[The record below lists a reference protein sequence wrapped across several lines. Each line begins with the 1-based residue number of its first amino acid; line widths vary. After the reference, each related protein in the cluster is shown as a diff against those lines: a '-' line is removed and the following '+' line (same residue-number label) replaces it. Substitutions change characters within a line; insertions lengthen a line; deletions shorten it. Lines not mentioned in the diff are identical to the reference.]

1 MQLRQIIK
9 QGRWKL
15 APALLMAGATM
26 VAPAPLQAQQ
36 GNMSALPLVLMQGS
50 GTVELSNAL
59 NRLSRNSQDLDALI
73 DAGNA
78 ALRLKDADGA
88 LGFFVR
94 AERLSPR
101 NARVKAGLA
110 SALLGTENP
119 YEALRLFDE
128 AVRLGMAESFIAA
141 DRGLAY
147 DLVGNNAQAQRDYAL
162 ALNRGGGDEVKLRY
176 ALSLGITGDT
186 DGAARLLNPMLRENK
201 AAAWR
206 MRAFILAIN
215 GDRREARKVVRG
227 TMPPR
232 LAASVQP
239 YLDYMPK
246 LTKSQQ
252 AAAAHFGH
260 FPKTANIGRQDPRN
274 ARYAGVRGGTG
285 ADAGLIPAGEPLGA
299 NPKTK
304 SAKKKASKKKRRRP
318 GRDRRASWR
327 RSKSE
332 DTRSTQ
338 RQNSSS
344 VRQTAAVAAPAPTP
358 LPGRSAAQAK
368 ALSTA
373 VADVMDKPV
382 TSNVNAAPKPSS
394 DLAKA
399 VAAVKDRPAEN
410 KAAQTV
416 QSAKPGSES
425 PGKNTAPSAVRVASS
440 ANNFDLASTA
450 RSSTNTGYVPSASAL
465 DKVKHEQSTAAKRPS
480 FETLMSDINVP
491 ETELKRDSRA
501 VDLATIT
508 PAKPK
513 PKPKPAPVKVAPP
526 QHPARHW
533 VQIAIGQKTSL
544 FPSEWRRLSRKAP
557 EAFEGIQGWM
567 VPVNQTNRLL
577 AGPFEDTRAA
587 QAFVNQ
593 LAKADMAALPWKS
606 SAGEEVRKVPKK

>member
-1 MQLRQIIK
+1 MAGVAAVTSAPLHAQQSNM
-9 QGRWKL
+9 
-15 APALLMAGATM
+15 PALPVL
-26 VAPAPLQAQQ
+26 
-36 GNMSALPLVLMQGS
+36 LVQGS

-59 NRLSRNSQDLDALI
+59 NRLARNSKDLDALI

-88 LGFFVR
+88 LGFFAR
-94 AERLSPR
+94 AERLNPR

-128 AVRLGMAESFIAA
+128 ALRLGMAESFIAA

-147 DLVGNNAQAQRDYAL
+147 DLVGNNAQAQRDYTL

-186 DGAARLLNPMLRENK
+186 DGAARLLNPMLRKNN

-215 GDRREARKVVRG
+215 GDRREARKVARG

-246 LTKSQQ
+246 LTKPQQ

-299 NPKTK
+299 NPKGRN
-304 SAKKKASKKKRRRP
+304 AKKKASKKKRRRP

-332 DTRSTQ
+332 STRSTNQ
-338 RQNSSS
+338 QNRSNRQ
-344 VRQTAAVAAPAPTP
+344 QTAAVATTVPVPP
-358 LPGRSAAQAK
+358 PGQAIAK
-368 ALSTA
+368 PKSLSTA

-382 TSNVNAAPKPSS
+382 TENANTASKPNN

-399 VAAVKDRPAEN
+399 VAAVKDKPFEN
-410 KAAQTV
+410 KAVQTAQTV
-416 QSAKPGSES
+416 KRGNESAGKKPVASG
-425 PGKNTAPSAVRVASS
+425 VRVASS
-440 ANNFDLASTA
+440 ANSFDLATTPS
-450 RSSTNTGYVPSASAL
+450 SSTNAGYTPSASAL
-465 DKVKHEQSTAAKRPS
+465 DKVKREQSLAAKRPS

-513 PKPKPAPVKVAPP
+513 PKPKPVPAKTAPP

-557 EAFEGIQGWM
+557 EAFEGVGGWM

-577 AGPFEDTRAA
+577 AGPFEDARTA

-593 LAKADMAALPWKS
+593 LAKSDMAALPWKS